1 MVTAAMSTACSTGS
15 TRPSPDG
22 PSALVIASCPELAP
36 LESDD
41 FGATTLKL
49 IEVAGQYRICRGAA
63 LAEKPQQ

>member
-1 MVTAAMSTACSTGS
+1 M
-15 TRPSPDG
+15 
-22 PSALVIASCPELAP
+22 IASCPELAP

-63 LAEKPQQ
+63 LAEKPLQ